1 VVGIDA
7 LLQDRSARS
16 PVAGT
21 AEVVKPLYA
30 QRPSSDERDRG
41 RFYGAVV
48 RRRSRAMG
56 IRDKGL
62 PHQPCPRQ
70 NGFAERMIGLI
81 WRRDIDHIVVLTE
94 ALAPDLAILW
104 LLLQLI
110 RTHRLLDKDAPV
122 SRPGSEVF
130 GTHRG
135 HRSNSY
141 FRAPPISAQAANMD
155 ANKQITANKPA

>member
-1 VVGIDA
+1 MAPLSDA
-7 LLQDRSARS
+7 DRAQW
-16 PVAGT
+16 AFGT
-21 AEVVKPLYA
+21 
-30 QRPSSDERDRG
+30 
-41 RFYGAVV
+41 
-48 RRRSRAMG
+48 
-56 IRDKGL
+56 GL

-135 HRSNSY
+135 LRYTQRS
-141 FRAPPISAQAANMD
+141 PI
-155 ANKQITANKPA
+155 KQLL